1 MLLNSELPHCHVK
14 NNSEYCCVGSDYRQ
28 SSKTYWSTDRP
39 QAPAWTDE
47 HGKVI
52 GVTPDSKQSRYY
64 RIRSHLMRVLPR
76 DGRGKVEQERV
87 RGKAECR
94 GLALALATGI
104 ADAEQFATIPSE
116 R

>member
-1 MLLNSELPHCHVK
+1 
-14 NNSEYCCVGSDYRQ
+14 
-28 SSKTYWSTDRP
+28 
-39 QAPAWTDE
+39 
-47 HGKVI
+47 
-52 GVTPDSKQSRYY
+52 
-64 RIRSHLMRVLPR
+64 MRVLPR

-116 R
+116 C